1 MTKAVDVQVGGDHY
15 RKLPIQPMEY
25 IQKNKLN
32 FCEGSIVK
40 YATRWRDK
48 GGLQDLL
55 KIKHCVDLLIE
66 IEGLE
71 EEEKV
76 KSDPD
81 FSKHPITKYCRAARK
96 YGCTLPEGHSGPH
109 IAEAD
114 KVLDTWED

>member
-15 RKLPIQPMEY
+15 RKLAIQPMEY
-25 IQKNKLN
+25 IQKNRLN

-71 EEEKV
+71 EEEKGESV
-76 KSDPD
+76 Q
-81 FSKHPITKYCRAARK
+81 FSPTTTYGDVQFHPLT
-96 YGCTLPEGHSGPH
+96 PW
-109 IAEAD
+109 D
-114 KVLDTWED
+114 

>member
-1 MTKAVDVQVGGDHY
+1 VDVQVGGDHY

-66 IEGLE
+66 IEGLD
-71 EEEKV
+71 EEEKGDV
-76 KSDPD
+76 IDQSSNTDSED
-81 FSKHPITKYCRAARK
+81 
-96 YGCTLPEGHSGPH
+96 TLAWWLGLSHHDWREQKE
-109 IAEAD
+109 IRDE
-114 KVLDTWED
+114 